1 MLTELHTAFSRE
13 DPQAKEKKKDKVYV
27 QHRMLEQGDRLARLL
42 LQEGAYLYVCGDAD
56 NMARDVHQALR
67 QLLAAHG

>member
-13 DPQAKEKKKDKVYV
+13 DPAKEKKHKVYV

-42 LQEGAYLYVCGDAD
+42 LQEGAYLYVCGDAE